1 VELGVRGDPAQVADA
16 AEALRQAVRAAGFP
30 FSDAPKAKP
39 A

>member
-1 VELGVRGDPAQVADA
+1 VTA
-16 AEALRQAVRAAGFP
+16 AGEALRQAVRAAGFP